1 MPNLED
7 ISYTSKADIM
17 VVKRN
22 LDLLNAGA
30 VWDATHSGNNL
41 TVTGAPE
48 VPYTLRF
55 VATGKYLPENGLKI
69 NNTIYTAQMPNGKPL
84 PSGAWDTGAVVLLQ
98 IDPNGKK
105 AFFSGGGADLSFI
118 TAGAEQILAGYVGAN
133 ADGEPVEGALNPPK
147 VYIWTSNN
155 VNTKTILTPDFAP
168 DILAVMEYQAY
179 EISSG
184 TVYEQARYT
193 CVDYKSQ
200 EAFSASGPQNY
211 YASVADFNNGSKP
224 TGASSLSGLVY
235 TSKYKQKYGS
245 STTYQPLDFGRHP
258 YYNLP
263 LNSTVPIIGQT
274 AYTSIKKSIRV
285 VAIKF

>member
-55 VATGKYLPENGLKI
+55 VATGKYLPENGLKV
-69 NNTIYTAQMPNGKPL
+69 NNTAYTAQMPNGKAL

-98 IDPNGKK
+98 VDPVNKK

-118 TAGAEQILAGYVGAN
+118 TAGAEQILAGFIGAN
-133 ADGEPVEGALNPPK
+133 ADGEPVEGKLHN
-147 VYIWTSNN
+147 Y
-155 VNTKTILTPDFAP
+155 VNTGIVSTRQQSSTLYVSTTCIAPDFTPDFMVGYSVIAASNGN
-168 DILAVMEYQAY
+168 LFFEAY
-179 EISSG
+179 
-184 TVYEQARYT
+184 T
-193 CVDYKSQ
+193 VDYRSEIAYKYATNAAATLYSGSS
-200 EAFSASGPQNY
+200 FSSCPLVALVPGKAWTIERASG
-211 YASVADFNNGSKP
+211 ASHVDKASAKIVA
-224 TGASSLSGLVY
+224 L
-235 TSKYKQKYGS
+235 
-245 STTYQPLDFGRHP
+245 
-258 YYNLP
+258 
-263 LNSTVPIIGQT
+263 
-274 AYTSIKKSIRV
+274 
-285 VAIKF
+285 KF